1 MYVSS
6 IVSPR
11 RSPRFS
17 ISTPVQITYD
27 SPPPKI
33 QKEVISAGPPSEK
46 IFSEKKKAILK
57 KKKERTQITPD
68 SKEHTAPESSQK
80 SGPMHVSSIVS
91 PRSPRFSI
99 STPVQRFYDGPAP
112 KIQKE
117 VISASPPSE
126 KVPSIVIPV
135 KNATR
140 KKKVPAKFAGFSP
153 TLKWPPNSDY
163 KLTDEETKLLNQFWD
178 DYCKRADKLSI
189 YCTSPTSKK
198 LKKLLSRE
206 WMETGL
212 LQNWFDVY
220 LKPKAPH
227 AYFIDANASDIW
239 LKQSKERYVH
249 IFGEFGWRVDI
260 MKKHEVIVIPMCYL
274 EHFTVI
280 MGYPK
285 EGKWEYYNSMPMDK
299 RQWPKAEE
307 FIIWLN
313 DSFADF
319 GWEGPRGWIR
329 RNVDDVPIQE
339 NLYDC
344 GFFVMG
350 FVEHAILNRKI
361 AFNQQDMMYYRCKL
375 VVHLYNR
382 QWELYQRMLQFS
394 K

>member
-1 MYVSS
+1 MLNPIRQRLIFLLVVAVSS
-6 IVSPR
+6 PIKASM
-11 RSPRFS
+11 
-17 ISTPVQITYD
+17 TP
-27 SPPPKI
+27 
-33 QKEVISAGPPSEK
+33 
-46 IFSEKKKAILK
+46 KA
-57 KKKERTQITPD
+57 
-68 SKEHTAPESSQK
+68 
-80 SGPMHVSSIVS
+80 
-91 PRSPRFSI
+91 
-99 STPVQRFYDGPAP
+99 
-112 KIQKE
+112 
-117 VISASPPSE
+117 
-126 KVPSIVIPV
+126 
-135 KNATR
+135 
-140 KKKVPAKFAGFSP
+140 
-153 TLKWPPNSDY
+153 NSDY
-163 KLTDEETKLLNQFWD
+163 KLTDEETKLLDQFWD

-189 YCTSPTSKK
+189 YCTSPTSKR

-319 GWEGPRGWIR
+319 GWEGPRVWGLMRVEMTKTGLQQLHDLRYHELVAGFQWVTFVTLLRPIDEWHVVLEVLKR
-329 RNVDDVPIQE
+329 LNEDVDAFEDPFVFSEKTNE
-339 NLYDC
+339 NALASALRDDII
-344 GFFVMG
+344 GNEEG
-350 FVEHAILNRKI
+350 H
-361 AFNQQDMMYYRCKL
+361 Q
-375 VVHLYNR
+375 
-382 QWELYQRMLQFS
+382 
-394 K
+394 